1 MIDILI
7 EDVFKNR
14 SPSDATE
21 YLNDL
26 ANDIIS
32 QGRFTGHE
40 LKRCLEEHNLDLGI
54 CPKCAAPIKVKI
66 YKQWSEAW
74 GAIVHEDFPQHY
86 CEECGWRESL

>member
-54 CPKCAAPIKVKI
+54 
-66 YKQWSEAW
+66 
-74 GAIVHEDFPQHY
+74 
-86 CEECGWRESL
+86 